1 MIESIK
7 ELKKICQDSKS
18 ETMDWYSR
26 IFYRNVSIY
35 ITKPLLC
42 TSVTANQVTFLT
54 MVLGLIA
61 GVLFSFGTPSYVL
74 AGALLLQLWLI
85 FDCVDGEI
93 ARYKRTTGVCGK
105 YTESLNHYVTEP
117 FIVACVGFGLYVL
130 FDNVVIFA
138 LGALVALL
146 MSSSFVS
153 SNLIYTL
160 FVMHKITNE
169 KIYRMSGAITDNST
183 TIRCIYNFCFK
194 FLTTP
199 TSFMVILLIVT
210 MLDILFI
217 AFFPDIAIGGLTIA
231 FGPDMDIIHLT
242 GIFDHGLNFNF
253 LYIYFIFFSIVSIIR
268 GIVRI
273 HNDFQRVCRYQQD
286 AKQRQS

>member
-1 MIESIK
+1 MVESIE

-18 ETMDWYSR
+18 EAMDWYSKM
-26 IFYRNVSIY
+26 FYRSISIH
-35 ITKPLLC
+35 ITKLLLR
-42 TSVTANQVTFLT
+42 TSVTANQVTFFT
-54 MVLGLIA
+54 IVLGLIA
-61 GVLFSFGTPSYVL
+61 GVLFSFGTHSYML

-93 ARYKRTTGVCGK
+93 ARYKGTAGICGK
-105 YTESLNHYVTEP
+105 YMESLDHYVTEP
-117 FIVACVGFGLYVL
+117 FIIACVGFGLYVL

-169 KIYRMSGAITDNST
+169 NIYRMSGAITDNST

-194 FLTTP
+194 SLTTP
-199 TSFMVILLIVT
+199 TSFMVILLIAT

-217 AFFPDIAIGGLTIA
+217 AFCPDIAIGGLTIA
-231 FGPDMDIIHLT
+231 FGPDMNIIHLT
-242 GIFDHGLNFNF
+242 GIFDHKLHFNF
-253 LYIYFIFFSIVSIIR
+253 LYIYFIFFSIVSITR
-268 GIVRI
+268 SIVRML
-273 HNDFQRVCRYQQD
+273 NNFQEVCQYQRN